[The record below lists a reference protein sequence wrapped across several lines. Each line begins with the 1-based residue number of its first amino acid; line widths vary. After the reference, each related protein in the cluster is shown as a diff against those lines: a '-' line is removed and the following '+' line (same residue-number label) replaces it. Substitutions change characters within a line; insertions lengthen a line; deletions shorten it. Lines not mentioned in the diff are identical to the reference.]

1 MRDEYDVIVSG
12 FAYGGTMA
20 ARILLVDD
28 DRELR
33 DTVQILLK
41 SAGYDVVEVADC
53 DSALHLLAHVKF
65 DLILLDITLPDKSGL
80 RVLEFVKDRGLFS
93 KVIVVTG
100 TVGLETAITSSN
112 LGAKNYITKPYNPGY
127 LLKAIEHVLSDQS
140 GTNQKLQ
147 IIKAG
152 DFIVSSPTGDLDL
165 IASRRALAEIA
176 ATGARLQEYGVL
188 LDLRDIKSHL
198 SLGDLYELASELA
211 GYGTAFRRKTALLAR
226 DDMGFDQAI
235 FFETAAQ
242 DRGFDVKSFTF
253 FEDAVRWL
261 SQVSFIETNHSNGQS
276 LAHL

>member
-1 MRDEYDVIVSG
+1 
-12 FAYGGTMA
+12 MA

-28 DRELR
+28 DRDLR

-41 SAGYDVVEVADC
+41 SAGYDVVEVGDC

-65 DLILLDITLPDKSGL
+65 DLILLDITLPDKSGF
-80 RVLEFVKDRGLFS
+80 RVLEFVKEKGLFS

-100 TVGLETAITSSN
+100 TVGLETAITSNN

-165 IASRRALAEIA
+165 IASRIGLAEIA
-176 ATGARLQEYGVL
+176 AAGVKLQEFGVL
-188 LDLRDIKSHL
+188 LDLRDVTSHL
-198 SLGDLYELASELA
+198 SLRDLYELASELA
-211 GYGTAFRRKTALLAR
+211 GYGRAFRRKTALLAR

-261 SQVSFIETNHSNGQS
+261 SQVSFIETNHANGQS